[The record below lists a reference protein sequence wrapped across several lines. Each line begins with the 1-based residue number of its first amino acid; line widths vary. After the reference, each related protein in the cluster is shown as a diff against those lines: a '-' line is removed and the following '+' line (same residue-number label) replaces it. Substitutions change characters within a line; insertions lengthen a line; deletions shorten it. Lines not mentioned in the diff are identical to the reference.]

1 MSRTRVSKFVLE
13 DNSVTFE
20 QLAISQG
27 GAGQVI
33 SVDENNQLLLTDRF
47 TQVEIEDIA
56 AQLLLRG
63 NHTNLSVSYSSS
75 NNQLDITAT
84 GAVSSVN
91 TKIGEV
97 VLNTDDID
105 EGSNLYYTDARVD
118 ARIPTTISSFTN
130 DSGYLTDHQ
139 DLSVYALRTELFSG
153 SYNDLTDTPTIPTT
167 ISSFTNDSGYL
178 TEHQDLSSYALTT
191 QLFSG
196 SYNDLTDVPE
206 LVVSYNDLTDTPTIP
221 SIAGLASET
230 YVNTAISSL
239 VNGADEAFDT
249 LKEIQDAMATDTEL
263 ASAISNLVIPEDVS
277 DLADSTNLFFSGSY
291 NDLTNTPTIP
301 TVPTDVSEF
310 TNDSGYLTDDTL
322 LTDYGFITDNSVYGN
337 SSNISSSIINV
348 SSLNND
354 AGYISST
361 HTPISTFSNDAGYIS
376 SVSIDDLTDVSIS
389 TPSLVDNQFLRWNGY
404 NAWINETIKIS
415 NLENDIGYLTE
426 HQDLSSYALTTQLFS
441 GSYNDLTNKPII
453 PTIPTNVSSFTNNSG
468 YITNADLPTNYMVT
482 DSNNTV
488 SGIIAPSTDNTYDL
502 GTSSQQW
509 KTIYGREIEA
519 TYADLAERYE
529 ADSSYDVGTVVVFG
543 GDKEITTTT
552 EKKDVSV
559 AGIISIHPALKMNAS
574 AGTDE
579 THPYVALRGRVPCKI
594 IGPVRKGDLIV
605 TSSTPGFAESVGKV
619 DYGHAVFAKSLET
632 NLDIGEKLIEVV
644 VV

>member
-13 DNSVTFE
+13 DNSVTFDK
-20 QLAISQG
+20 LAISQG

-47 TQVEIEDIA
+47 TQVEIEDIT

-63 NHTNLSVSYSSS
+63 NHTNISVSYSAS

-84 GAVSSVN
+84 GEVSSVN

-118 ARIPTTISSFTN
+118 ARIPTTVSSFTN
-130 DSGYLTDHQ
+130 DRGYLTDHQ
-139 DLSVYALRTELFSG
+139 DLSAYALRTELFSG

-167 ISSFTNDSGYL
+167 VSSFTNDIGYL

-239 VNGADEAFDT
+239 VNGADGAFDT

-263 ASAISNLVIPEDVS
+263 STAIGNLVIPSDVS
-277 DLADSTNLFFSGSY
+277 DLTDTTSLFFSGDY
-291 NDLTNTPTIP
+291 NDLTNRPIIP
-301 TVPTDVSEF
+301 TVPTNVSEF
-310 TNDSGYLTDDTL
+310 TND
-322 LTDYGFITDNSVYGN
+322 
-337 SSNISSSIINV
+337 
-348 SSLNND
+348 
-354 AGYISST
+354 AGYITSFT
-361 HTPISTFSNDAGYIS
+361 NTTYTAGTGLNLTGTEFS
-376 SVSIDDLTDVSIS
+376 
-389 TPSLVDNQFLRWNGY
+389 VDNTIALKSEIPTVPTNVSEFANDRDYVQTNELETVAFSGLY
-404 NAWINETIKIS
+404 N
-415 NLENDIGYLTE
+415 
-426 HQDLSSYALTTQLFS
+426 DLLLKPALFS
-441 GSYNDLTNKPII
+441 GSWNDITDKPALFGGSYLQLTDRPALFNGQYSSLVGAPV
-453 PTIPTNVSSFTNNSG
+453 NVSSFTNDVG
-468 YITNADLPTNYMVT
+468 YVKYSAEGHIVPD
-482 DSNNTV
+482 
-488 SGIIAPSTDNTYDL
+488 TDNTWDL
-502 GTSSQQW
+502 GSSTQMW
-509 KTIYGREIEA
+509 RTIYGHEVEA

-529 ADSSYDVGTVVVFG
+529 ADSSYDVGTVVIFG
-543 GDKEITTTT
+543 GDKEITTTVD
-552 EKKDVSV
+552 KKDVSV

-574 AGTDE
+574 AGSDD